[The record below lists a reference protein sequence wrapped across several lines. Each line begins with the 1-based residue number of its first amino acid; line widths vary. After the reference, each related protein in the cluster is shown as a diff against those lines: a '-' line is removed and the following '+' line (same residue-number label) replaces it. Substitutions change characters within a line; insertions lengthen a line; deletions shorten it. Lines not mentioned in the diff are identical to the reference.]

1 MEGNIPNGIPPF
13 DGSNFEYWKNRMET
27 YLKALGADVWISVA
41 SGYNASKKPKSAA
54 QKEAKRNNKLAID
67 TILDGLTDSVKSK
80 VGSCASAKHLW
91 DKLQELYAREEAEE
105 EEEVEEDYN
114 ISDFK
119 EENRGQFFCFNCEG
133 VGHIEFECP
142 HPRIERSDTEEE
154 KSNEEEDENLKKL
167 KHVEIE
173 NSKLKDT
180 QRKLRSELVS
190 CEKTVES
197 LKKQLEDFQ
206 KMREETISLKTLLE
220 EARRIAEV
228 KKVQT
233 IKKEEDCEK
242 LEQEV
247 VSLRKSLRNSQVPK
261 DLTHLGC
268 MGETSY
274 KEDANTNKQVE
285 ERATQTVDEKWTRI
299 PERMNDYKRDEYPRR
314 PPTFRNQRSFNQYE
328 GNYRRIDHAPRWTT
342 SQRSPLTPR
351 YQNFFLGHCYTC
363 KNFGHKAI
371 NCRINERNKYTRNMH
386 GVNRRYGNNCGF
398 VNRSYNSFYPLMDK
412 NIVCYKCNY
421 LGHKA
426 RDCRYMNE
434 DVPMPTKVWRRKEIP
449 NNEDCRIALTAEKC
463 KEEDEWYIDS
473 GCSSHMT
480 GDQDKFIS
488 LKRKGGNVAF
498 GDDSSAKI
506 LGEGVVELGRK
517 NVKAKNVL
525 LVEDLNHNLL
535 SVSKM
540 CDQGYTLTFDSRK
553 CKIRENNSGRLV
565 ATATRRPNNVY
576 ILDMKKRENTEA
588 TQKDS
593 KEENVPKTKN
603 KDEVL
608 LSATCLGGAAPKK
621 KVTFLH

>member
-1 MEGNIPNGIPPF
+1 
-13 DGSNFEYWKNRMET
+13 
-27 YLKALGADVWISVA
+27 
-41 SGYNASKKPKSAA
+41 
-54 QKEAKRNNKLAID
+54 
-67 TILDGLTDSVKSK
+67 
-80 VGSCASAKHLW
+80 
-91 DKLQELYAREEAEE
+91 
-105 EEEVEEDYN
+105 
-114 ISDFK
+114 
-119 EENRGQFFCFNCEG
+119 
-133 VGHIEFECP
+133 
-142 HPRIERSDTEEE
+142 
-154 KSNEEEDENLKKL
+154 L

-180 QRKLRSELVS
+180 QRKLRSELGS
-190 CEKTVES
+190 CEKTVVI
-197 LKKQLEDFQ
+197 LKKQLEDFE
-206 KMREETISLKTLLE
+206 KLREETISLKTLLE
-220 EARRIAEV
+220 EERRIEV
-228 KKVQT
+228 RNVQM

-274 KEDANTNKQVE
+274 KEDENTNKKVD

-299 PERMNDYKRDEYPRR
+299 PKRRNDYKRDEYPRR

-328 GNYRRIDHAPRWTT
+328 GNYKRIDHEPIWTT

-363 KNFGHKAI
+363 KIFVHKAI
-371 NCRINERNKYTRNMH
+371 NCRINERNTYARNMN
-386 GVNRRYGNNCGF
+386 GVNRRYGNNHGF
-398 VNRSYNSFYPLMDK
+398 FNRSYNSFSPLMDK
-412 NIVCYKCNY
+412 NIACYKCNY
-421 LGHKA
+421 LGQKS

-434 DVPMPTKVWRRKEIP
+434 DVPMPTTVWRRKEIP
-449 NNEDCRIALTAEKC
+449 NNEDCRIELTAEEC

-480 GDQDKFIS
+480 RDQDKFIS

-506 LGEGVVELGRK
+506 LGEGVVELGKK
-517 NVKAKNVL
+517 NVKEKNDL

-565 ATATRRPNNVY
+565 ATATRRLNNIY

-588 TQKDS
+588 TQNDS
-593 KEENVPKTKN
+593 KEEKVSENKN

-608 LSATCLGGAAPKK
+608 LSATCSGGAAPKK
-621 KVTFLH
+621 RVTFFH